1 MNLQIPAGRILYNML
16 HSFIYK
22 IMRTAVVINK
32 SAGTSSN
39 GQGIKE
45 KLEKLFCEYKID
57 PEILLVDGGEI
68 QKHIETLIPRGF
80 DAIVVAG
87 GDGTLSSGASVLA
100 GTGIPM
106 GIIPLGTL
114 NHFAKD
120 LGIPLEVENSVKLIA
135 GGEPQKVDIGEVNG
149 NIFINNSSVGVYPR
163 AVKFRDKHI
172 ERFGTGKWMAMI
184 MATFAVLARFP
195 LFNIRLE
202 TDEDTITRRT
212 SFVFIGNNEYKLDIF
227 NLGKRETLTGGK
239 LSLYTAHMKGR
250 WSMLKIA
257 VLVLLNRLDQMKNFD
272 LHIVENIRLETRR
285 KIVAVSLDG
294 EVIHLSPPLHY
305 KIRPMELTVILPG
318 KDQAAK

>member
-1 MNLQIPAGRILYNML
+1 MKA
-16 HSFIYK
+16 
-22 IMRTAVVINK
+22 AVVINK

-39 GQGIKE
+39 GQGIEE
-45 KLEKLFCEYKID
+45 KLEKLFCDYKID
-57 PEILLVDGGEI
+57 PRIFLVEGEEIK
-68 QKHIETLIPRGF
+68 KHIEDLIPKGF
-80 DAIVVAG
+80 DTIVVAG
-87 GDGTLSSGASVLA
+87 GDGTLSSGAGVLA
-100 GTGIPM
+100 GTDIPM

-120 LGIPLEVENSVKLIA
+120 LGIPLELENSVRLIA
-135 GGEPQKVDIGEVNG
+135 EGEPQKVDIGEVNG

-184 MATFAVLARFP
+184 MASFTVLARFP

-202 TDEDTITRRT
+202 TDENIIGRRT
-212 SFVFIGNNEYKLDIF
+212 SFVFIGNNEYKLDVF

-257 VLVLLNRLDQMKNFD
+257 FLALINRLNQMKNFD
-272 LHIVENIRLETRR
+272 LHFVENIRLETKR

-318 KDQAAK
+318 KNKAAE

>member
-1 MNLQIPAGRILYNML
+1 
-16 HSFIYK
+16 
-22 IMRTAVVINK
+22 MRAAVVINK

-39 GQGIKE
+39 GEGIKE
-45 KLEKLFCEYKID
+45 KLEKLFCEYKVD
-57 PEILLVDGGEI
+57 PQIFIVEGGEI
-68 QKHIETLIPRGF
+68 QHHIEALIPKRF
-80 DAIVVAG
+80 DAIIVAG
-87 GDGTLSSGASVLA
+87 GDGTLSSGAGVLA
-100 GTGIPM
+100 GTDIPM

-120 LGIPLEVENSVKLIA
+120 LGIPLEVENSVRLIA
-135 GGEPQKVDIGEVNG
+135 EGVPQKVDIGEVNG
-149 NIFINNSSVGVYPR
+149 NIFINNSSVGVYPI

-184 MATFAVLARFP
+184 MASFTVLARFP

-202 TDEDTITRRT
+202 TEDNTITRRT

-257 VLVLLNRLDQMKNFD
+257 VLALLNRLDQMRNFD
-272 LHIVENIRLETRR
+272 LHIVENIRLETKR
-285 KIVAVSLDG
+285 KMVAVSLDG
-294 EVIHLSPPLHY
+294 EVIHMAPPLHY
-305 KIRPMELTVILPG
+305 KIRPMELTVILPIEN
-318 KDQAAK
+318 QAAK